1 MAIEQSAVFIDA
13 GFLLAVG
20 SSRVTGT
27 SLRSATLVN
36 TEALIKGVVEATARD
51 SGLETLRVY
60 WYDASKDGVFHES
73 HKRIAL
79 IDDVKVRLGRIGVNG
94 TQKGVD
100 LRMGLD
106 LVEIARNG
114 AARVAYLL
122 TGDDDLAEAV
132 EAAQDLGMKVVLVGI
147 ENEAHYLKVTSVAEH
162 LAMQVDRIITLP
174 NELITSC
181 FTPRTRMKHFPEAT
195 GEAPVPPAVPVPA
208 PMPRPP
214 QSPVPTPLTVHAHRS
229 RGSQHGS
236 DLGTPAA
243 PADRQ
248 PPTEPTEAVARA
260 ARPSPRDAVGPV
272 PGFSTDQAKVAALQR
287 LLDVAAEVGRS
298 VAESWYDT
306 CTEAELEEVLS
317 DRPNLP
323 IHIDA
328 TLLRDCAAQ
337 IGEYDTDRQSV
348 RQKLRKTFWEH
359 IDLLH

>member
-27 SLRSATLVN
+27 SLRSATLVD
-36 TEALIKGVVEATARD
+36 TEALITGVVDATAED

-60 WYDASKDGVFHES
+60 WYDASKDGVFHEA

-106 LVEIARNG
+106 LVEIARNR

-132 EAAQDLGMKVVLVGI
+132 EAAQDLGMKVVLVGL
-147 ENEAHYLKVTSVAEH
+147 ENEDHYLKVTSVAEH

-174 NELITSC
+174 SELITRC
-181 FTPRTRMKHFPEAT
+181 FTPRTRVKR
-195 GEAPVPPAVPVPA
+195 VPNANSEGGPSSTVPLPG
-208 PMPRPP
+208 PP
-214 QSPVPTPLTVHAHRS
+214 TQSRKPVPTPLTVRAHGH
-229 RGSQHGS
+229 RGLHPE
-236 DLGTPAA
+236 PA
-243 PADRQ
+243 
-248 PPTEPTEAVARA
+248 EAVTRA
-260 ARPSPRDAVGPV
+260 SRPSPRHSDSSSGV
-272 PGFSTDQAKVAALQR
+272 PSDHARVAALQR
-287 LLDVAAEVGRS
+287 LLDVAGEVGRS

-328 TLLRDCAAQ
+328 TLLRDCASK
-337 IGEYDTDRQSV
+337 IGEDDTDRQSV